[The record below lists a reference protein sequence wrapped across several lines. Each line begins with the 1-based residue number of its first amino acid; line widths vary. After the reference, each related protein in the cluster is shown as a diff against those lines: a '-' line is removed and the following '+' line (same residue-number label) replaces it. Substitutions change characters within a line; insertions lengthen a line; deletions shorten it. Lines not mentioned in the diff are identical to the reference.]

1 VATAPE
7 IVASEPSSEALFDE
21 LLGEA
26 LESPD
31 IANNLDSAH
40 LSADELREEV
50 AVRRGEIM
58 RSFAPELDAYAAA
71 VRDFAV
77 TQADLPPLRPP
88 EPPPT
93 EKGARLKGPR
103 RPSPKGSMG
112 KILESPEREERQR
125 ELSARRA
132 ELDAAGAHLRHIL
145 SGAVSEALRSA
156 LNSHLSEPALETRL
170 HLQGTEGLAQ
180 VVDRRLEIPTRAAEQ
195 LGALLRRMKG
205 GSVGVS
211 GPRGAGKTTLLNRFC
226 EGREVIGDK
235 PAKAVL
241 VPAPVAYDSREFLSH
256 LADQLCR
263 ELGGKLP
270 EVAGKDVDETDPAWH
285 WPAGAGRLLLLA
297 LAIAAPLAALAGVA
311 GLVSSLQS
319 ALTDQL
325 VWGVATVLGG
335 LALLLIATP
344 MARWLYDAHAPRGLL
359 NFLPRLIA
367 FSGLGFVAG
376 GAALVV
382 ADLVG
387 DSASGTAIRAG
398 ALLLGALAVI
408 AAARPVFRA
417 SESAGRSFADDDGE
431 PDTLVTFAS
440 NLLEDITY
448 QQSYARGWSLGAGF
462 GSMQG
467 GISADTSLARQTMT
481 YPELVSRLR
490 GLLSLAAQN
499 YDVVIGIDELDKLE
513 SGPTADRFLNELK
526 AMFGVPGT
534 YFLVSVSED
543 AMSRFE
549 RRGLPFRDVFDS
561 TFDEIVRVQPL
572 SLGEAQQLLDK
583 RVVGLPLIYSGLCH
597 VLSGGLPRDLIRTA
611 RRLVEIHD
619 REGHPDTLG
628 ALTGTLLGEELGMK
642 ADAVR
647 FAARTESPPE
657 PLLANFVDWLGKF
670 RNAGADPAELV
681 RLCEEIEELATTRL
695 PAANL
700 DADGRTRRSSV
711 LRMGLELACYG
722 YFAATVLEVFHD
734 GLTPTDIR
742 LAADGTADEP
752 ALEALAQAHAGF
764 VVNPNTA
771 WFGINSYRT
780 TASCDPPAITL
791 SPTAIV

>member
-1 VATAPE
+1 MATAPE
-7 IVASEPSSEALFDE
+7 IAASEPSADVLFE
-21 LLGEA
+21 QLLGET

-31 IANNLDSAH
+31 IANNLDAAQ
-40 LSADELREEV
+40 LSSDELREEV
-50 AVRRGEIM
+50 AGHRDEIM
-58 RSFAPELDAYAAA
+58 RGFVPELDAYAAA

-77 TQADLPPLRPP
+77 AQADLPPIRPP
-88 EPPPT
+88 EPRLAEKGPRP
-93 EKGARLKGPR
+93 KGAR
-103 RPSPKGSMG
+103 RPTMS
-112 KILESPEREERQR
+112 KIIQTPEREERER
-125 ELSARRA
+125 ELSDRRA
-132 ELDAAGAHLRHIL
+132 DLDAAGAHLRHIL
-145 SGAVSEALRSA
+145 SGAVSEAARSA
-156 LNSHLSEPALETRL
+156 LNSHLSGPALETTL

-226 EGREVIGDK
+226 EGRETIGDR
-235 PAKAVL
+235 PFKAVL

-256 LADQLCR
+256 LADRLCR

-270 EVAGKDVDETDPAWH
+270 EVAGKDADKAEPAWH
-285 WPAGAGRLLLLA
+285 WPAEIGRLLLVA
-297 LAIAAPLAALAGVA
+297 LLVAAPLAALAGLA
-311 GLVSSLQS
+311 GLVSSVQS

-325 VWGVATVLGG
+325 VWGIATG
-335 LALLLIATP
+335 LAGFALIVIAYRIANWLYESDAPRLLL
-344 MARWLYDAHAPRGLL
+344 RL
-359 NFLPRLIA
+359 LPRLVA
-367 FSGLGFVAG
+367 MFGFGCVVG
-376 GAALVV
+376 GGALVV
-382 ADLVG
+382 GDLV
-387 DSASGTAIRAG
+387 DGTASETVIRAG
-398 ALLLGALAVI
+398 ALLIGACALI
-408 AAARPVFRA
+408 AALLPLLTTSGTSA
-417 SESAGRSFADDDGE
+417 SSYPSEGTE
-431 PDTLVTFAS
+431 PETLVTFAS

-448 QQSYARGWSLGAGF
+448 LQTYGRGWSLGGGF
-462 GSMQG
+462 GPMQG
-467 GISADTSLARQTMT
+467 GVSADTSLERQVMS

-490 GLLSLAAQN
+490 GLLSLAAET
-499 YDVVIGIDELDKLE
+499 YDIVIGIDELDKLE
-513 SGPTADRFLNELK
+513 SGPDADRFLNELK

-597 VLSGGLPRDLIRTA
+597 VLSGGLPRDLIRTV
-611 RRLVEIHD
+611 RHLVEIHE
-619 REGHPDTLG
+619 REDHPDTLG
-628 ALTGTLLGEELGMK
+628 ELTARLLGEELSTK

-657 PLLANFVDWLGKF
+657 PLLANFVDWLGEF
-670 RNAGADPAELV
+670 RNLGADRAELI
-681 RLCEEIEELATTRL
+681 RFCEEIEELATVQL
-695 PAANL
+695 PSTNL
-700 DADGRTRRSSV
+700 DADGRTRRSNV

-734 GLTPTDIR
+734 NLAPADIR
-742 LAADGTADEP
+742 LLADGTTEAP
-752 ALEALAQAHAGF
+752 ALEGLAQAHAGF

-771 WFGINSYRT
+771 WFGINSYRSS
-780 TASCDPPAITL
+780 ASCKPVIILAPA
-791 SPTAIV
+791 AIV